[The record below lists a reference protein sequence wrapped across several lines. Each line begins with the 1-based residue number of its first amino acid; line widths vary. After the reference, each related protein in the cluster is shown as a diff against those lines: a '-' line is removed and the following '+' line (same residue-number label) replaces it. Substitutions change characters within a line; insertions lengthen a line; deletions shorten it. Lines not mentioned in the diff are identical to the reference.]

1 MSDQIDLAANLL
13 RGAAAIAQ
21 EMFGVSDRSARRKVY
36 HLQDQI
42 PVFQLDDSGTLYA
55 FRSRLRAHLEARS
68 AEKEARIAAATV
80 IKPAVGRPSPK
91 ARRRRRAATEAA

>member
-1 MSDQIDLAANLL
+1 MSDQLDLADDLL

-21 EMFGVSDRSARRKVY
+21 EIFGVSNRSAQRRVY
-36 HLQDQI
+36 HLQKQI

-68 AEKEARIAAATV
+68 AEKEARINAAAV
-80 IKPAVGRPSPK
+80 IKPTAVKSPK
-91 ARRRRRAATEAA
+91 PRRRRRAAATEAA

>member
-1 MSDQIDLAANLL
+1 MSDQLDLADDLL

-21 EMFGVSDRSARRKVY
+21 EMFGASDRSAQRRVY

-42 PVFQLDDSGTLYA
+42 PVFQLDESGTLYA

-68 AEKEARIAAATV
+68 AEKEARLNAAVV
-80 IKPAVGRPSPK
+80 IKPAPSPK
-91 ARRRRRAATEAA
+91 PRPSRRRRASEAAY